1 MAVKADKNV
10 LIAIVFI
17 GLMLF
22 AVLVINMNW
31 LQRADF
37 YLFDYQSQQLLAD
50 KPSDSQIVVIA
61 IDDYS
66 IENMTNIAGRWV
78 WPRSVH
84 AELLEGLELYQIN
97 LIAFDILFSEKDRYR
112 PDADRYFNE
121 VLAEYSNAFLSML
134 VLYGDKNQGLL
145 LATLDDILPLK
156 KQLHADDTSRALML
170 LPQAID
176 KNNWRV
182 GIINYQAEFD
192 GIGRYYDVYRDIPG
206 WQLSSL
212 ASVLAKH
219 HGVELPQQS
228 KILLNWRGN
237 KDQPYQTYSYFDV
250 YRAVINEDEHFLKQF
265 TDKTILIGSTAAG
278 LYDAR
283 ATPINHNLPGV
294 YMLAT
299 AIDNLINQQYYQE
312 TEKSTQLLLVA
323 ILIVLI
329 TFCFFWFSQYKNQLL
344 SSGIV
349 AVFSVCL
356 GYLLSFHLMSNN
368 SVLSVASPLILM
380 FIGFFTYSFVFGYRE
395 YINRQKA
402 LSMFGRFLD
411 PKVVLELLSQGK
423 LAKSHLNQKRDLT
436 ILFSDIRGFTKLSEK
451 QNADQVL
458 ALLNDYFS
466 QQVAV
471 IFSTQGTLDK
481 FIGDCIMAF
490 WGAPLPSET
499 QAIDAIEAA
508 LIMEENLQAFKNT
521 LPIDLQHFDIGI
533 GIHSGEAI
541 AGLVGTE
548 QRVDYTVIGDAVNLA
563 SRIEG
568 LTKGRSR
575 ILVSESTK
583 KLAEGHFSFNYQG
596 EFNVKGRKALVKL
609 YQPTRK

>member
-1 MAVKADKNV
+1 MTVKADKNA
-10 LIAIVFI
+10 LIAIIFI

-22 AVLVINMNW
+22 ATLVINMNW
-31 LQRADF
+31 FQRADF
-37 YLFDYQSQQLLAD
+37 YLFDYQSKRLLDD
-50 KPSDSQIVVIA
+50 KPADSQIVVIA

-66 IENMTNIAGRWV
+66 IDNMTNIAGRWV

-84 AELLEGLELYQIN
+84 AELLEGLKSYQIN
-97 LIAFDILFSEKDRYR
+97 ILAFDILFAEKDLYR

-121 VLAEYSNAFLSML
+121 ILAEQSNVFFSML
-134 VLYGDKNQGLL
+134 ALAGDENQGYLISQFSDVLPFQKHNNADNNARALL
-145 LATLDDILPLK
+145 LLPMAVNK
-156 KQLHADDTSRALML
+156 E
-170 LPQAID
+170 
-176 KNNWRV
+176 NWRV
-182 GIINYQAEFD
+182 GVINYQAEFD
-192 GIGRYYDVYRDIPG
+192 GVGRYYDVYRNISG
-206 WQLSSL
+206 WRLKSL
-212 ASVLAKH
+212 ASEIAKQ
-219 HGVELPQQS
+219 HGVDLPHQN
-228 KILLNWRGN
+228 KILLNWRG
-237 KDQPYQTYSYFDV
+237 DQEQPYQTYSYFDV
-250 YRAVINEDEHFLKQF
+250 YQAVINDDPQLLKELMG
-265 TDKTILIGSTAAG
+265 KTILIGSTAAG

-283 ATPINHNLPGV
+283 TTPINHNLPGV

-312 TEKSTQLLLVA
+312 TEKSTQLLIA
-323 ILIVLI
+323 ILLI
-329 TFCFFWFSQYKNQLL
+329 FLVTLCFLWLSHYKNQLFF
-344 SSGIV
+344 SFVIV
-349 AVFSVCL
+349 ISLVFL
-356 GYLLSFHLMSNN
+356 GYYLSFYLKVMNIA
-368 SVLSVASPLILM
+368 LFIASPLILM
-380 FIGFFTYSFVFGYRE
+380 MLSFFIYSFAFGYRE
-395 YINRQKA
+395 YLNRQKA

-411 PKVVLELLSQGK
+411 PKVVLELFSQGK
-423 LAKSHLNQKRDLT
+423 LAKNHLNQKRELT

-490 WGAPLPSET
+490 WGAPLASKT

-508 LIMEENLQAFKNT
+508 LKMEENLQAFKKK

-533 GIHSGEAI
+533 GIHTGEAI

-548 QRVDYTVIGDAVNLA
+548 QRVDYTVIGDTVNLA

-568 LTKGRSR
+568 LTKNHSR

-583 KLAEGHFSFNYQG
+583 NLAKNYYSFNYQG
-596 EFNVKGRKALVKL
+596 EFNVKGREALVKL

>member
-1 MAVKADKNV
+1 MTVKTDKNV
-10 LIAIVFI
+10 LIVTVFI
-17 GLMLF
+17 GLVLF
-22 AVLVINMNW
+22 ATLVINLPW
-31 LQRADF
+31 LQSANF
-37 YLFDYQSQQLLAD
+37 YLFDHHSQQLLAD
-50 KPSDSQIVVIA
+50 KPADAQIVVIA

-66 IENMTNIAGRWV
+66 IDHMTNIAGRWV

-84 AELLEGLELYQIN
+84 AELLEGLQPYQIKM
-97 LIAFDILFSEKDRYR
+97 LAFDILFAEKDLYR
-112 PDADRYFNE
+112 PDADRYLNE
-121 VLAEYSNAFLSML
+121 VLAEQTNVYFSML
-134 VLYGDKNQGLL
+134 ALTGDENQGYLVSQFS
-145 LATLDDILPLK
+145 DELPLK
-156 KQLHADDTSRALML
+156 KMNNAADNARALLL
-170 LPQAID
+170 LPMAVD
-176 KNNWRV
+176 KENWRV
-182 GIINYQAEFD
+182 GVINYQAELD
-192 GIGRYYDVYRDIPG
+192 GIGRYYDVYRNISG
-206 WQLSSL
+206 WQLNSL
-212 ASVLAKH
+212 ASEIAKQ
-219 HGVELPQQS
+219 HGVDLPHQN
-228 KILLNWRGN
+228 KILLNWRGHQE
-237 KDQPYQTYSYFDV
+237 QPYLTYSYFDV
-250 YRAVINEDEHFLKQF
+250 YQAVINDDTQLLKQF
-265 TDKTILIGSTAAG
+265 TGKTVLVGSTAAG

-312 TEKSTQLLLVA
+312 TEKSTQLLFTI
-323 ILIVLI
+323 ILILLVTL
-329 TFCFFWFSQYKNQLL
+329 CFFRFSHYKNQLL
-344 SSGIV
+344 VSSALVII
-349 AVFSVCL
+349 SVIL
-356 GYLLSFHLMSNN
+356 GYYLSLHFMTLNIALFIASPIILMMLSF
-368 SVLSVASPLILM
+368 
-380 FIGFFTYSFVFGYRE
+380 FIYSFAFGYRE
-395 YINRQKA
+395 YLNRQKA

-466 QQVAV
+466 QQVTV

-490 WGAPLPSET
+490 WGAPLASET

-508 LIMEENLQAFKNT
+508 LKMEENLQAFKNT
-521 LPIDLQHFDIGI
+521 LPKDLQHFDIGI

-568 LTKGRSR
+568 LTKNRCR

-583 KLAEGHFSFNYQG
+583 KLAENYFSFNYQG
-596 EFNVKGRKALVKL
+596 EFNVKGREALVKL
-609 YQPTRK
+609 YQPARK